1 MRQGTKYG
9 EIIHHVYELIGEGCI
24 RPGDSLPSISEIS
37 RTLCAARETVVKAY
51 KILKQEGLI
60 DSVPGKGFFLLT
72 DRISSGA
79 RVLLILNSFNPYMQV
94 LYNAFSASLPEGAV
108 ADIYFHH
115 NNFEHF
121 KTMLESYSGRYT
133 HYIIKPFQNRGIPE
147 ILNALD
153 PRKTLILDRG
163 EYIPGGCSSVCQ
175 DFSGGISVAFSEILE
190 RIRDFSSLNMIRTPM
205 NPHPESSFTSFQ
217 TFLEEHRLEGGILE
231 GVHESDIRKGAAYFV
246 LTEQDLVSLLSLSF
260 SRGWVPGRD
269 FGILSY
275 NDFPLLEFVSG
286 GITSLSVDF
295 KEMGRLAASFL
306 TRNSVY
312 TKTLQPRLIRRSS
325 F

>member
-1 MRQGTKYG
+1 MRQSTKYG
-9 EIIHHVYELIGEGCI
+9 EIIHHIHGLIEKGRI
-24 RPGDSLPSISEIS
+24 RPGDGLPSISEIS
-37 RTLCAARETVVKAY
+37 RTLCVARETVVKAY

-72 DRISSGA
+72 DRISTGA

-94 LYNAFSASLPEGAV
+94 LYNAFSGALPEGAV

-115 NNFEHF
+115 NNIEHF
-121 KTMLESYSGRYT
+121 KALLETYSSRYS
-133 HYIIKPFQNRGIPE
+133 HYIIKPFQDSRVPE
-147 ILNALD
+147 ILDRLE

-163 EYIPGGCSSVCQ
+163 EYIPPGCSSLCQ
-175 DFSGGISVAFSEILE
+175 DFSGGISDAFSEILD
-190 RIRDFSSLNMIRTPM
+190 RIKDFSSLNMIRTPM
-205 NPHPESSFTSFQ
+205 NPHPEGSFTSFQ
-217 TFLEEHRLEGGILE
+217 HFLEENNLQGEILK
-231 GVHESDIRKGAAYFV
+231 GFHESYIRKGAAYFI
-246 LTEQDLVSLLSLSF
+246 LTEQDLVSLLTLAST
-260 SRGWVPGRD
+260 RDWVPGRD
-269 FGILSY
+269 IGILSY

-306 TRNSVY
+306 SLNSVY
-312 TKTLQPRLIRRSS
+312 TKILRPRLIRRSS